1 MVYAR
6 IIPTHVVARHLHS
19 TVHHASDELGVWLVI
34 LAAELDARPSGV
46 VQELIVA
53 HPQGSV
59 PGLIVGPTVVG
70 VLLGHG
76 EGCGH
81 VFVSLIL
88 V

>member
-6 IIPTHVVARHLHS
+6 IIPTHVVARLLHA

-46 VQELIVA
+46 VQELIVT

-59 PGLIVGPTVVG
+59 PGFVVCPTVVG
-70 VLLGHG
+70 CVGGHG
-76 EGCGH
+76 AGH

>member
-6 IIPTHVVARHLHS
+6 IIPTHVVARHLHA
-19 TVHHASDELGVWLVI
+19 TVHHASDELGVWLLI

-46 VQELIVA
+46 VQEFIVT
-53 HPQGSV
+53 HPEGSV
-59 PGLIVGPTVVG
+59 PGFVVCPTVVG
-70 VLLGHG
+70 VRLGHG

-81 VFVSLIL
+81 VFVSLIQ